1 MGGGRAKGA
10 CLPSCKCG
18 SRQLSLHCSVA
29 QSARRHGNRLG
40 IEVDE
45 PTAADT
51 GGKLCASV
59 SSSALIPEEIAG
71 RELETFAT
79 VV

>member
-1 MGGGRAKGA
+1 MGGGRTKGA
-10 CLPSCKCG
+10 CLPSCNCG
-18 SRQLSLHCSVA
+18 FRRLSLHCSVA
-29 QSARRHGNRLG
+29 QTARRHGDRLG

-71 RELETFAT
+71 RELEPFAT
-79 VV
+79 VM